1 MNYHIITQE
10 KFFNTYIEDI
20 YRLGLQ
26 DENVIWV
33 RGKEGK
39 SDFFRTDRPVEFLG
53 NDGRH
58 FVEKLRELKKA

>member
-20 YRLGLQ
+20 YRLHLEE
-26 DENVIWV
+26 ENVIWV

-39 SDFFRTDRPVEFLG
+39 SDFFHSERPVEYIGERFGHFL
-53 NDGRH
+53 
-58 FVEKLRELKKA
+58 EKLKTQIL

>member
-33 RGKEGK
+33 RGRERKN
-39 SDFFRTDRPVEFLG
+39 DFFHTDRQSSIWG
-53 NDGRH
+53 KTSAISWRN
-58 FVEKLRELKKA
+58 